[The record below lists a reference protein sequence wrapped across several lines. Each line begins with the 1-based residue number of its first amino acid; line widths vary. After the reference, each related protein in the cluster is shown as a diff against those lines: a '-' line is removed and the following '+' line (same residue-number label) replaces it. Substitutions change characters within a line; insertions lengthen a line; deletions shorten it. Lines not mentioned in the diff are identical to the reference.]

1 MTHIKSGTVKYPA
14 GKTFPNKF
22 KPEQQQQTIV
32 LSMDDGSEERL
43 YFAAGRTPHSTL
55 TKGSPV
61 QLIYSERD
69 GKTTRQLAI
78 PQSAPSPTPQP
89 QPDLSP
95 ERKKM
100 IASYVES
107 QADLLAFCL
116 DTANKK
122 FSDRVQTEESIR
134 TLAITLYINTQRQ
147 FNL

>member
-1 MTHIKSGTVKYPA
+1 
-14 GKTFPNKF
+14 
-22 KPEQQQQTIV
+22 
-32 LSMDDGSEERL
+32 MDDGSEERL
-43 YFAAGRTPHSTL
+43 YFAAGRAPHSTL
-55 TKGSPV
+55 SQGSPV
-61 QLIYSERD
+61 QLIYGERD

-78 PQSAPSPTPQP
+78 PQSAPSPAPQAK
-89 QPDLSP
+89 PDLSP
-95 ERKKM
+95 ERKKA

-122 FSDRVQTEESIR
+122 FTDKVQTEDSIR

>member
-55 TKGSPV
+55 TKGSTV
-61 QLIYSERD
+61 QLIYSERE

-89 QPDLSP
+89 DLSP
-95 ERKKM
+95 EQKKM

-122 FSDRVQTEESIR
+122 FTDKVQTEESIR

>member
-32 LSMDDGSEERL
+32 LSMDDGTEERL

-61 QLIYSERD
+61 QLIYGERD

-78 PQSAPSPTPQP
+78 PQSPPAQTNSNS
-89 QPDLSP
+89 DLSP
-95 ERKKM
+95 ERKKE

-107 QADLLAFCL
+107 QADLLSFCL
-116 DTANKK
+116 DTAHKK
-122 FSDRVQTEESIR
+122 FTDKVQTEESIR

-147 FNL
+147 FDL